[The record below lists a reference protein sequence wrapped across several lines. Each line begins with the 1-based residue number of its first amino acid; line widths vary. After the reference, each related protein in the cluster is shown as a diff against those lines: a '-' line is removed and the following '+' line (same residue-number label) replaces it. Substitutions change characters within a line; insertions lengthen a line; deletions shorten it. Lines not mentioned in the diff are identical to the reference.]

1 MQEKINNIFESMARD
16 ANLAETYEG
25 NLVID
30 QIRRS
35 FYKAVSTPIC
45 LDNSQCMDEQK
56 RQRHVHDM
64 IQNAIRGWFDS
75 NMACSTID
83 YIAVSDLDLTN
94 NTFKLSCSIQCVLWV
109 LSHNRK
115 SIKKTKSLVIAS
127 KRKMKLSYYFDKYFQ
142 PALLELNG
150 DNSEYR
156 QVYTRDEIIASTQHS
171 LKQYAASVLE
181 TDPNKRAWVYFTTT
195 DVPYHYQ
202 SLHSHS
208 KLSSCMSYGADKFGS
223 KMGDDFV
230 HPLEGYHYAPDF
242 RLGLVSYHDPESIK
256 TCTEYPFVGRVIVFS
271 NDIDNPIAFSRYY
284 GDENV
289 LPKIRMM
296 FTQVEKPIGKRF
308 YAVKA
313 TRSDYEDSRHKVMS
327 YIRRQVG
334 KKVEGFLVAPFIDS
348 WSNSFFPVNEATVKR
363 EDGREVMLMEV
374 CESIDNKDQDDFE
387 NFESYKSAWNLRIY
401 YETGIVH
408 QQNACG
414 ISTYT
419 LERGNWV
426 CGEQEW

>member
-25 NLVID
+25 NLIID

-45 LDNSQCMDEQK
+45 LDNQQSMDEQQ

-64 IQNAIRGWFDS
+64 IQNTIRSWFNS
-75 NMACSTID
+75 NMASSDID
-83 YIAVSDLDLTN
+83 HIAVSDINITN
-94 NTFKLSCSIQCVLWV
+94 NTFKLSCSIKCVLWV
-109 LSHNRK
+109 RSHDYTY
-115 SIKKTKSLVIAS
+115 IQKTKLLVIAS

-142 PALLELNG
+142 PTLFELNG
-150 DNSEYR
+150 DNSEYI
-156 QVYTRDEIIASTQHS
+156 QMYTRDEIIASTQHS
-171 LKQYAASVLE
+171 LKQYAALE
-181 TDPNKRAWVYFTTT
+181 SDPKKRVWVYFTAT

-202 SLHSHS
+202 SLRIHS
-208 KLSSCMSYGADKFGS
+208 KLSSCMSYGAEKYGS
-223 KMGDDFV
+223 KMGEDFV

-256 TCTEYPFVGRVIVFS
+256 TCTKYPFVGRVIVFS
-271 NDIDNPIAFSRYY
+271 HDVDNPIAFSRYY
-284 GDENV
+284 GAEKV

-296 FTQVEKPIGKRF
+296 FTHVEKPIGKQF
-308 YAVKA
+308 YAVKV
-313 TRSDYEDSRHKVMS
+313 TQNDNDYNHDVLK
-327 YIRRQVG
+327 YIQDNADR
-334 KKVEGFLVAPFIDS
+334 VEGFLVAPFIDT
-348 WSNSFFPVNEATVKR
+348 WSNAFFPVDEVTIKR

-374 CESIDNKDQDDFE
+374 CKSIDDMDEDDFGE
-387 NFESYKSAWNLRIY
+387 YIRVWNHQIHHD
-401 YETGIVH
+401 TGVVN
-408 QQNACG
+408 QQTAYG
-414 ISTYT
+414 TGTYT

>member
-45 LDNSQCMDEQK
+45 LDNLQSMDEQK
-56 RQRHVHDM
+56 RQQYEHDM
-64 IQNAIRGWFDS
+64 IQNTIRSWFDN
-75 NMACSTID
+75 NMASSTID
-83 YIAVSDLDLTN
+83 YITVSDLDLTN
-94 NTFKLSCSIQCVLWV
+94 NTFKLSCSIQYVLRV
-109 LSHNRK
+109 RSHNHK
-115 SIKKTKSLVIAS
+115 FIKKTKSLVIAY

-150 DNSEYR
+150 DNSEYI
-156 QVYTRDEIIASTQHS
+156 QVYTRDEIIASTQRS

-202 SLHSHS
+202 SLRNHS

-223 KMGDDFV
+223 TMSDDFV

-256 TCTEYPFVGRVIVFS
+256 TCTKYPFVGRVIVFS

-296 FTQVEKPIGKRF
+296 FTHVEKPVGKQF

-313 TRSDYEDSRHKVMS
+313 THSDNDESGHAVVS

-334 KKVEGFLVAPFIDS
+334 KNVEGFLVAPFIDS

-374 CESIDNKDQDDFE
+374 CESIDNKDEDDFE
-387 NFESYKSAWNLRIY
+387 NYESYKSAWNLQIF

-408 QQNACG
+408 QQKADG
-414 ISTYT
+414 IGTYT